1 MESIFSLVL
10 VLGMLILVI
19 VISKIESKEEKELES
34 LDKILDYKKLEQKID
49 FYTKIGY
56 MKTDNTCY
64 KIGQWE
70 DEVRENMNPII
81 KISDKYKPNKKIS
94 VLVGDYNK
102 SSVSNTFCILESM
115 GICVN
120 IAKSGI
126 EIIERIKNGEKYDF
140 IISNNIYDRGDCD
153 GPQMLE
159 KLKEIDGFN
168 IPVIVLTVSAN
179 KRHLFIGEFG
189 FDEYMTK
196 LLTQEQVIETFPKLI
211 KNLKFIKIQEK
222 KQ

>member
-10 VLGMLILVI
+10 VVIMFVVI
-19 VISKIESKEEKELES
+19 VVISIIDHKKSKLEDLERDYELKEIEKR
-34 LDKILDYKKLEQKID
+34 LDYYNKMND
-49 FYTKIGY
+49 FQMDDT
-56 MKTDNTCY
+56 NY
-64 KIGQWE
+64 KIGEWE
-70 DEVRENMNPII
+70 NEVRKNMNPII
-81 KISDKYKPNKKIS
+81 KISDKYKPNRNIS

-102 SSVSNTFCILESM
+102 SSISNTVCVLESM

-120 IAKSGI
+120 IAKSGV
-126 EIIERIKNGEKYDF
+126 EIIKRIKNGEKYDF
-140 IISNNIYDRGDCD
+140 IISNNIYDRGNCD

-159 KLKEIDGFN
+159 RLKEIDGFS

-196 LLTQEQVIETFPKLI
+196 LLTQEQVIETFSKLN

>member
-10 VLGMLILVI
+10 VVIMFGVI
-19 VISKIESKEEKELES
+19 VVISIMDHKKSKLEDCERDYELKEIEKR
-34 LDKILDYKKLEQKID
+34 LDYYNKIND
-49 FYTKIGY
+49 FQMDDT
-56 MKTDNTCY
+56 NY
-64 KIGQWE
+64 KIGEWE
-70 DEVRENMNPII
+70 NEVRENMNPII

-102 SSVSNTFCILESM
+102 SSVSNTASILESM
-115 GICVN
+115 GIDVK
-120 IAKSGI
+120 IAKSGV
-126 EIIERIKNGEKYDF
+126 EIIKRIENGEKYDL
-140 IISNNIYDRGDCD
+140 IISNNIYDRGHCD

-159 KLKEIDGFN
+159 KLKEMDSFN
-168 IPVIVLTVSAN
+168 IPVIVLTVSEN

-196 LLTQEQVIETFPKLI
+196 LLTQEQVIETFPKII
-211 KNLKFIKIQEK
+211 KNLKFTKIQEK

>member
-10 VLGMLILVI
+10 VVIMFVVI
-19 VISKIESKEEKELES
+19 VAISIMDHKKSKLEDCKRDYELKEIEKR
-34 LDKILDYKKLEQKID
+34 LDYYNKMND
-49 FYTKIGY
+49 FQMDDT
-56 MKTDNTCY
+56 NY
-64 KIGQWE
+64 KIGEWE
-70 DEVRENMNPII
+70 NEVKENMNPII

-102 SSVSNTFCILESM
+102 SSVSNTASILESM
-115 GICVN
+115 GIDVK
-120 IAKSGI
+120 IAKSGV
-126 EIIERIKNGEKYDF
+126 EIIKRIESGERYDL
-140 IISNNIYDRGDCD
+140 IISNNIYDRGHCD
-153 GPQMLE
+153 GPQMLQ
-159 KLKEIDGFN
+159 KLKEMESFN
-168 IPVIVLTVSAN
+168 IPVIVLTVSEG

>member
-10 VLGMLILVI
+10 VVIMFVVI
-19 VISKIESKEEKELES
+19 VAISIMDHKKSKLEDWKRDYELKEIEKR
-34 LDKILDYKKLEQKID
+34 LDYYNKMND
-49 FYTKIGY
+49 FQMDDT
-56 MKTDNTCY
+56 NY
-64 KIGQWE
+64 KIGEWE
-70 DEVRENMNPII
+70 NEVKENMNPII

-102 SSVSNTFCILESM
+102 SSVSNTASILESM
-115 GICVN
+115 GIDVK
-120 IAKSGI
+120 IAKSGV
-126 EIIERIKNGEKYDF
+126 EIIKRIESGERYDL
-140 IISNNIYDRGDCD
+140 IISNNIYDRGHCD
-153 GPQMLE
+153 GPQMLQ
-159 KLKEIDGFN
+159 KLKEMESFN
-168 IPVIVLTVSAN
+168 IPVIVLTVSEG

>member
-10 VLGMLILVI
+10 VVIMLGVI
-19 VISKIESKEEKELES
+19 VVISIMDHRKSKLEDWERDYELKEIEKR
-34 LDKILDYKKLEQKID
+34 LDYYNKIND
-49 FYTKIGY
+49 FQMDDT
-56 MKTDNTCY
+56 NY
-64 KIGQWE
+64 KIGEWE
-70 DEVRENMNPII
+70 NEVRENMNPII

-102 SSVSNTFCILESM
+102 SSVSNTASILESM
-115 GICVN
+115 GIDVK
-120 IAKSGI
+120 IAKSGV
-126 EIIERIKNGEKYDF
+126 EIIKRIENGEKYDL
-140 IISNNIYDRGDCD
+140 IISNNIYDRGHCD
-153 GPQMLE
+153 GPQMLQI
-159 KLKEIDGFN
+159 LKEMESFN
-168 IPVIVLTVSAN
+168 IPVIVLTVSEG